1 MFGFVRLASTDL
13 ASVFT
18 VSTSPT
24 SYEATVGFT
33 DECPAVDRA
42 GLFLPQESQVSQLS
56 SVQLSPNRVQ
66 EDYDF
71 DTIDVFPMYAAS
83 PRNDGYFPS
92 VSPISSPDAMN
103 TLDSTVT
110 LATGSVMHEVTGSFD
125 SAVGSLVTSL
135 SITDYAADFTLVVGT
150 IDFASGTYV
159 AQTCTGPGTA

>member
-1 MFGFVRLASTDL
+1 MKLLVRERLRSRI
-13 ASVFT
+13 V
-18 VSTSPT
+18 VESPT

-71 DTIDVFPMYAAS
+71 NTLDVFPLYAVS

-92 VSPISSPDAMN
+92 VSPISSPDAIN
-103 TLDSTVT
+103 TPDSPVT
-110 LATGSVMHEVTGSFD
+110 LATGFVKQPGHLT
-125 SAVGSLVTSL
+125 AP
-135 SITDYAADFTLVVGT
+135 
-150 IDFASGTYV
+150 SG
-159 AQTCTGPGTA
+159 AR